1 MVAHNSHD
9 CAGGGKSKTLATV
22 STWRRQVFR
31 SRPSTYLYTPTYPCV
46 TETLPMDATELYGF
60 IWEGNFRNSAV
71 KSTTET
77 PIYAESSPLEASL
90 YPLESRGSPC
100 LNSSSDFPLSM
111 HVPWL
116 INENTG
122 AIGVVLLNSDSTGP
136 QHWPQS
142 IIPRALGCGLRIR
155 TRSEMRDHPNLRA
168 FCNCGP
174 MIHDTGAVRKTRPVP
189 ARFGIPR
196 KSRGNHAESEFC
208 TNQT

>member
-1 MVAHNSHD
+1 
-9 CAGGGKSKTLATV
+9 
-22 STWRRQVFR
+22 
-31 SRPSTYLYTPTYPCV
+31 
-46 TETLPMDATELYGF
+46 MDATELYGF

-122 AIGVVLLNSDSTGP
+122 AIGVVFLNSGSTGIV
-136 QHWPQS
+136 S
-142 IIPRALGCGLRIR
+142 
-155 TRSEMRDHPNLRA
+155 S
-168 FCNCGP
+168 
-174 MIHDTGAVRKTRPVP
+174 
-189 ARFGIPR
+189 
-196 KSRGNHAESEFC
+196 
-208 TNQT
+208 